1 MAWSLGVTLQ
11 EAQFFPVRID
21 CQNAI
26 WLLEGQEIRS
36 IFQINKVATNVK
48 KETSFMSNIKKS
60 PFKSSCQMIDF

>member
-48 KETSFMSNIKKS
+48 KKLVLCLIFTRVHSIVVAR
-60 PFKSSCQMIDF
+60 

>member
-1 MAWSLGVTLQ
+1 MEWSLGVTLQ

-48 KETSFMSNIKKS
+48 KKLVLCLIFTRVHSIVVGR
-60 PFKSSCQMIDF
+60 

>member
-1 MAWSLGVTLQ
+1 MEWSLGVTLQ

-48 KETSFMSNIKKS
+48 KKLVLCLIFTRVHSIVVAR
-60 PFKSSCQMIDF
+60 

>member
-1 MAWSLGVTLQ
+1 MEWSLGVTLQ

-48 KETSFMSNIKKS
+48 KRN
-60 PFKSSCQMIDF
+60 